1 MARMVIYQIYPRSFQ
16 DSNGDGIG
24 DLPGIRSRLAY
35 IKSLGVDTI
44 WISPVF
50 KSPMRDFGYDVSD
63 YRSVD
68 PIFGTLADLR
78 RLIDEARQ
86 LEMGV
91 MLDMVVSHTSDQHA
105 WFEASRRRE
114 GGKDGGK
121 DDWYLWADAK
131 PDGSPPNNWLSVFG
145 GDAWNWDATRRQY
158 YFHTF
163 LESQPDLN
171 FHNPA
176 VQQQVLDEMRY
187 WLEFGVAGFRFDACN
202 HYFQDPQLRSN
213 PPTPGAH
220 THALHPYGFQ
230 QHLYD
235 KNRPEVPAFLAR
247 VRTLLDEYGA
257 YSVAEVGGSDA
268 LQLTIDYVA
277 PGCLHCAY
285 SFDLLRTTHGAPYV
299 RGVLER
305 LAAALPGPGVACYAL
320 SNHDKPRVATRWGA
334 GREPAA
340 VARQMLALLACLKG
354 TICLYQGEEL
364 GLPEAE
370 VPFERLQDPYGRR
383 FWPTFKGRDGCRT
396 PLPWD
401 SGAHAGF
408 SSAEPWLP
416 MASTHLAL
424 NVEAQEADP
433 DSVLNFARR
442 AFALRREHAALHAG
456 DIAFDGGSSD
466 ETALGLLR
474 FERHAPSGSVVCVF
488 NLGDEALPVALPP
501 LERIL
506 LSGAVRRTET
516 QTLLERNGF
525 LIAELPR

>member
-1 MARMVIYQIYPRSFQ
+1 MLIYQIYPRSFQ

-24 DLPGIRSRLAY
+24 DLPGICSRLAY
-35 IKSLGVDTI
+35 IRSLGVDTI

-68 PIFGTLADLR
+68 PIFGSLADLR

-86 LEMGV
+86 LGMGV

-114 GGKDGGK
+114 GGK

-145 GDAWNWDATRRQY
+145 GDAWNWDAARRQY

-176 VQQQVLDEMRY
+176 VQQQLLDEMRY

-213 PPTPGAH
+213 PPAPGAH

-247 VRTLLDEYGA
+247 VRALLDEYGA
-257 YSVAEVGGSDA
+257 YSVAEVGGNDA

-277 PGCLHCAY
+277 PGRLHCAY
-285 SFDLLRTTHGAPYV
+285 SFDLLRATHSAAYV
-299 RGVLER
+299 RSVLER
-305 LAAALPGPGVACYAL
+305 LATDLPGPGVACYAL
-320 SNHDKPRVATRWGA
+320 SNHDKPRVATRWGV
-334 GREPAA
+334 GREPGV

-401 SGAHAGF
+401 GGPHAGF

-416 MASTHLAL
+416 MSSTHLAL
-424 NVEAQEADP
+424 NVAAQEADP

-442 AFALRREHAALHAG
+442 AFAMRRAHAALHAG
-456 DIAFDGGSSD
+456 DVTFDGGPTD
-466 ETALGLLR
+466 ETELGLLR
-474 FERHAPSGSVVCVF
+474 FERRAAGSALVCLF
-488 NLGDEALPVALPP
+488 NLGEQALAVPAPSP
-501 LERIL
+501 ERML
-506 LSGAVRRTET
+506 LSGALRKEGAR
-516 QTLLERNGF
+516 TLLEPNGF
-525 LIAELPR
+525 LIATLPS